1 MPPPEQQPKPTILP
15 ALTKEELQSRLNYF
29 VANGLQDDAAK
40 LRILYKHILSPD
52 VPLET
57 ESKLKEFITQDSKML
72 LILKHVR
79 RLSKVNAPV
88 FISGPTGTG
97 KEILARA
104 LHGERKG
111 NFVDVNCAGLPENLI
126 ESELFGHCKGAFTG
140 ALLEKK
146 GLWLQAQ
153 NGTLFLDEIGDF
165 PLGVQAKLLRA
176 LQQREVRPVGSNLN
190 IQVNARIV
198 CATHKPIEKM
208 VEDGRFREDLYHRL
222 TTFDLRLTPLE
233 DRPDDIPLILEYI
246 ARKYERENK
255 ITGDKIADIDK
266 LHVKPKEL
274 KGNVR
279 TLERVIERY
288 YVLGEM
294 PT

>member
-1 MPPPEQQPKPTILP
+1 M
-15 ALTKEELQSRLNYF
+15 
-29 VANGLQDDAAK
+29 
-40 LRILYKHILSPD
+40 
-52 VPLET
+52 
-57 ESKLKEFITQDSKML
+57 
-72 LILKHVR
+72 
-79 RLSKVNAPV
+79 
-88 FISGPTGTG
+88 
-97 KEILARA
+97 
-104 LHGERKG
+104 
-111 NFVDVNCAGLPENLI
+111 FVDVNCAGLPENLI

-140 ALLEKK
+140 ALIEKK

-176 LQQREVRPVGSNLN
+176 LQQREIRAVGATIN
-190 IQVNARIV
+190 IPVNARIV

-246 ARKYERENK
+246 ARKYEVEHK
-255 ITGDKIADIDK
+255 IPGDKKVDIDK

-288 YVLGEM
+288 YVLGEL
-294 PT
+294 PI